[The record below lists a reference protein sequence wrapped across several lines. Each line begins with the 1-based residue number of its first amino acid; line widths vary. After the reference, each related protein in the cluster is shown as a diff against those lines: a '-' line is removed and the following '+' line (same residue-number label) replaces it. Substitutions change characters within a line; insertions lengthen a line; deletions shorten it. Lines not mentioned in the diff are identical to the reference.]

1 MEPLGQRHGGE
12 KGLVWLINW
21 DKASIFLLFFS
32 PLVCRKQ
39 INKTAMADVQFLE
52 RERGRETEEETT
64 KLQWSEE
71 CGKDDAFHADL
82 LFVRLSWPFVWN
94 GSKHQWTEK
103 GL

>member
-52 RERGRETEEETT
+52 RERERDGGGDDKAAVVGRMW
-64 KLQWSEE
+64 Q
-71 CGKDDAFHADL
+71 G
-82 LFVRLSWPFVWN
+82 
-94 GSKHQWTEK
+94 
-103 GL
+103 